1 MHTIFLS
8 FGSALCGFFGGL
20 NFNPNPNILE
30 TKETTTIMLLI
41 TNFLIGFAVILGSLF
56 IVGITRGNKVSQKT
70 WVILWSIISF
80 SFVLFLIISAILE
93 NEIILNYA
101 LGGSVGYVTAVSIHT
116 IDHAVK
122 EFKKARTI

>member
-1 MHTIFLS
+1 
-8 FGSALCGFFGGL
+8 
-20 NFNPNPNILE
+20 
-30 TKETTTIMLLI
+30 MLLI

-56 IVGITRGNKVSQKT
+56 TVGITRGNKVSQKA

-80 SFVLFLIISAILE
+80 SFALFLIVSTILE

-116 IDHAVK
+116 VDHAIK
-122 EFKKARTI
+122 EFRKE